1 MSEEIRVDLR
11 KTTPD
16 SLAFYREQAEA
27 IFRFNH
33 ALPYSGEYTEAMKHL
48 FEDRLGEGSYVAAPI
63 NGAALENLYI
73 GKNVYINTNLLAMSR
88 GGITIEDDVQIAANV
103 QLLSNNHDPYDRQII
118 ICKPIRIKKGA
129 WIGAGASIM
138 AGVTIGKYAIVGAA
152 SVVTHDVEDYEVVAG
167 NPAKVIRILDAER
180 FEDRREIKEVL

>member
-1 MSEEIRVDLR
+1 MVNR
-11 KTTPD
+11 
-16 SLAFYREQAEA
+16 Y
-27 IFRFNH
+27 
-33 ALPYSGEYTEAMKHL
+33 
-48 FEDRLGEGSYVAAPI
+48 EDAP
-63 NGAALENLYI
+63 
-73 GKNVYINTNLLAMSR
+73 KINTNLLAMSR

-180 FEDRREIKEVL
+180 FEDRREL